1 LTAKR
6 VGKALIKSPFAGQ
19 VANVSPL
26 VTGSHM
32 LSLQKGKWP
41 ESLTFRARADSLI
54 PLQLFA
60 RYAIVALASFLD
72 GADSA

>member
-1 LTAKR
+1 
-6 VGKALIKSPFAGQ
+6 
-19 VANVSPL
+19 
-26 VTGSHM
+26 M